1 MADLTPV
8 TRDDLAVMIAGMRD
22 EMRTADATRQAI
34 EDTRSVRRNRNRLAV
49 LIVAFMI
56 NMIWP
61 VIMLHVMHDV
71 AGTAWTP
78 ALSSSA
84 DILVTAYAWYRRY

>member
-1 MADLTPV
+1 MSYVTQDQLTAM
-8 TRDDLAVMIAGMRD
+8 TEAMHAELAA
-22 EMRTADATRQAI
+22 TDAAREAT
-34 EDTRSVRRNRNRLAV
+34 EESRSRHRNGNRLLV
-49 LIVAFMI
+49 LAVAFMI

-61 VIMLHVMHDV
+61 TVMLHVFHDV

-84 DILVTAYAWYRRY
+84 DILVTAYALHRRY

>member
-1 MADLTPV
+1 MTMSAYVTQDQMSAMADAMHSE
-8 TRDDLAVMIAGMRD
+8 LAAM
-22 EMRTADATRQAI
+22 DAAREATEEA
-34 EDTRSVRRNRNRLAV
+34 RSKHRNGNRLLV
-49 LIVAFMI
+49 LAVAFMI

-61 VIMLHVMHDV
+61 TIMLHIFHDV

-84 DILVTAYAWYRRY
+84 DILVTAYALHRRY